1 VHASGLQELHCKVAI
16 RQDGISPICLDG
28 VALADIE
35 VRPLE
40 DHAAASLGVG
50 GVQLAGAARTAR
62 SRSASVWGHVLEEQG
77 QSRASC
83 DRALSETHH
92 LVVIGRT

>member
-35 VRPLE
+35 VRALE
-40 DHAAASLGVG
+40 YYAAASPGSAGSSWRGSADRSQSISERLGSRPR
-50 GVQLAGAARTAR
+50 GARPI
-62 SRSASVWGHVLEEQG
+62 VNDDDHN
-77 QSRASC
+77 
-83 DRALSETHH
+83 
-92 LVVIGRT
+92 